1 MIERITDATLAE
13 FEAFNQSHPKGNF
26 AQSSYWAKQ
35 KPMWK
40 WEAVACRG
48 DDGKIRGTIS
58 MLIRKAIPAL
68 PYTIV
73 YSCRGPVCD
82 IHDHET
88 IAELIEGAR
97 QIARENKAYVF
108 KIDPDVPSSETEFS
122 DYLHELGFVSREGG
136 KGFDALQPRYV
147 FRLELNSR
155 SED

>member
-88 IAELIEGAR
+88 IAELIEGER
-97 QIARENKAYVF
+97 Q
-108 KIDPDVPSSETEFS
+108 
-122 DYLHELGFVSREGG
+122 
-136 KGFDALQPRYV
+136 
-147 FRLELNSR
+147 
-155 SED
+155 

>member
-1 MIERITDATLAE
+1 MIERITEATLAE

-48 DDGKIRGTIS
+48 ADGKIKGTVS
-58 MLIRKAIPAL
+58 MLIRRALKPL

-73 YSCRGPVCD
+73 YACRGPVCD
-82 IHDHET
+82 LDDYDT
-88 IAELIEGAR
+88 IRELVEGAK
-97 QIARENKAYVF
+97 QIARENHAYVF

-122 DYLHELGFVSREGG
+122 DYLH
-136 KGFDALQPRYV
+136 
-147 FRLELNSR
+147 
-155 SED
+155 